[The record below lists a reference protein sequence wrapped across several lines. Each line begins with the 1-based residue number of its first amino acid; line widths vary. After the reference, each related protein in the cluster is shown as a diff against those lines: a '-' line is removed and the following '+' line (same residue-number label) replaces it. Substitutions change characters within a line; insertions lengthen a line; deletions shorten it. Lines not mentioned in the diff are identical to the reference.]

1 MGIRINPNPAADL
14 LAAIALDRQ
23 AQNTAMQ
30 QISTGRKVNLISDN
44 PAATADVVLNH
55 IQANQDDQYLSNIS
69 ALQSQAQTIDSA
81 LSSVVTAVTQALS
94 LGIEGAN
101 STVSVS
107 NQQAIAQQVTG
118 IRDQVLS
125 LANQTVQGNYVFAG
139 TATSTRPFVL
149 NALLPNGIQY
159 NGNANVNSITIATGN
174 TIPINA
180 PGSQIFTNP
189 AGDVLGSL
197 NGLITALQTNTGIPA
212 AVSSL
217 QQAFSQL
224 STQRVF
230 YGNTMQ
236 QLQSA
241 QTYLNSEKL
250 QLAQQENSLVG
261 VDLAAAATNLSQ
273 STTATN
279 AILSATGQILSTM
292 NLLNFL
298 K

>member
-125 LANQTVQGNYVFAG
+125 LANQTVQGNFVFAG
-139 TATSTRPFVL
+139 TATSTKPFVL

-241 QTYLNSEKL
+241 QTYLHSEKL

>member
-125 LANQTVQGNYVFAG
+125 LANQTVQGNFVFAG
-139 TATSTRPFVL
+139 TATSTKPFVL